1 MRTAKP
7 LTILLGLALL
17 ATPHAVL
24 AQSKESRKKPDATEG
39 YAQNC
44 KPVVQSMT
52 ESATARKRDCP
63 PPRRILM

>member
-1 MRTAKP
+1 MRLARP
-7 LTILLGLALL
+7 LTIFTAMALL
-17 ATPHAVL
+17 AMPHAVL
-24 AQSKESRKKPDATEG
+24 AQSKESRKKPDSTEG